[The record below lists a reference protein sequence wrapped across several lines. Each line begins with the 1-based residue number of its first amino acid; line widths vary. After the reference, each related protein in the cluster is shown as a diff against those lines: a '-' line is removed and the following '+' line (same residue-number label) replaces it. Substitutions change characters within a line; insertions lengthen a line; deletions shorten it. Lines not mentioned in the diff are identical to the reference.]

1 MNQKNNLPES
11 LSEFQ
16 DIWDLAKS
24 YTPKEANSN
33 DASWAKLQEKLSNN
47 PSQLNISSDK
57 PKLKVTYTRW
67 ISIAAAIT
75 IFAISGL
82 LFFNQKTETY
92 TGEFLTKNNQVST
105 ITLEDGSSVIL
116 AANSTLSYSIS
127 NNSRNIKLHGKARF
141 EVAKDPSKPFT
152 VEFDN
157 SKVTVLGT
165 GFDITSYNK
174 NHQYVFVNHGK
185 VKVESSDEE
194 IILTK
199 NLGASI
205 QNAHISG
212 YQLPENPMEWDE
224 KSIRFKN
231 AELSMVVENLTEF
244 TGKKFSIVPSDSKIK
259 FSGSFEFNQKPEEI
273 ASIIS
278 TALNTEVTVQ

>member
-11 LSEFQ
+11 LNEFQ

-24 YTPKEANSN
+24 YTPKEVISN
-33 DASWAKLQEKLSNN
+33 DESWAKLQEKLSNN
-47 PSQLNISSDK
+47 TSKITAVSEK
-57 PKLKVTYTRW
+57 PQLKVSYSKW

-75 IFAISGL
+75 VFAISGL
-82 LFFNQKTETY
+82 LFFNQKAETF
-92 TGEFLTKNNQVST
+92 TGEFLTKNNEVKT
-105 ITLEDGSSVIL
+105 IELEDGSNIIL

-127 NNSRNIKLHGKARF
+127 SDKRDIKLHGKARF

-152 VEFDN
+152 VEFDE

-165 GFDITSYNK
+165 GFDITSYNQNK
-174 NHQYVFVNHGK
+174 QNVFVNHGK
-185 VKVESSDEE
+185 VKVESAGEE

-199 NLGASI
+199 NLGATI

-212 YQLPENPMEWDE
+212 FQLPENPMEWNE
-224 KSIRFKN
+224 TSIRFKN
-231 AELSMVVENLTEF
+231 ADLSLVVENLSEF
-244 TGKKFSIVPSDSKIK
+244 TGKKFSMVPSDSKIK
-259 FSGSFEFNQKPEEI
+259 FSGSFEFKQKPEEI

-278 TALNTEVTVQ
+278 SALNTHITVQ